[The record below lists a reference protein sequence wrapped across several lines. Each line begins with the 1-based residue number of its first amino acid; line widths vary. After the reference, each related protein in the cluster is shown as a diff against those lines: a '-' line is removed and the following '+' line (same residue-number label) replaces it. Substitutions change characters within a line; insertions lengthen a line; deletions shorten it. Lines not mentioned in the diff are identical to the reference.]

1 MKRIDVKSGHKD
13 LLVTAFKGSE
23 NQATLVM
30 INRSQFPIKPQLN
43 WASIDF
49 NAIELTDPY
58 NQNTVMPANTKDLV
72 ISPGA
77 IVTLTNVPL
86 NSFGYR

>member
-1 MKRIDVKSGHKD
+1 MKKIILILFLISLYSCVNEKQVGKRWSKEK
-13 LLVTAFKGSE
+13 AW
-23 NQATLVM
+23 
-30 INRSQFPIKPQLN
+30 N
-43 WASIDF
+43 W
-49 NAIELTDPY
+49 Y

-86 NSFGYR
+86 YSFGYR